1 MGRKEGRV
9 RVETA
14 VGDRDE
20 ERTQCMG
27 SDDIGMS
34 ELRRKED
41 CTGKDDEG
49 MAQIRRNEVS
59 ALREMTAWNRE

>member
-1 MGRKEGRV
+1 
-9 RVETA
+9 
-14 VGDRDE
+14 
-20 ERTQCMG
+20 MG